1 MSNENNERFV
11 VKQKDKLE
19 VKPLTK
25 EQKDFIQVLNNIT
38 KLL

>member
-11 VKQKDKLE
+11 IKKNDNLE

-25 EQKDFIQVLNNIT
+25 EQKDFIEVLNNIT

>member
-11 VKQKDKLE
+11 VKKEDKLA

-25 EQKDFIQVLNNIT
+25 EQKDFIQVLNNLT